1 MASYNKQFFNSIL
14 AGAHGTLLNLFVI
27 GIIILWLNK
36 IGEKR
41 TEIRRYQEE
50 LDDFRGWQSEEAAR
64 RIRGIIK
71 RLNNL
76 GVTRINLSF
85 AFLPNMN
92 LKNFNF
98 QGSDLSHADLQEA
111 YLQGAILSD
120 TSLRYAKLVG
130 AHLNN
135 VDLTNA
141 DLKGANLQRAA
152 FGSLFSGIDNV
163 FLKQIDLAN
172 ASFESADLRGVSYLN
187 VEQLLTVKTLYNA
200 KLDTLLFQQII
211 NTSPHLLEKPQN
223 NSIREPK
230 LTIKG
235 RSEGP

>member
-1 MASYNKQFFNSIL
+1 
-14 AGAHGTLLNLFVI
+14 
-27 GIIILWLNK
+27 LNK

-76 GVTRINLSF
+76 GVTRINLNF
-85 AFLPNMN
+85 AFLPKMN